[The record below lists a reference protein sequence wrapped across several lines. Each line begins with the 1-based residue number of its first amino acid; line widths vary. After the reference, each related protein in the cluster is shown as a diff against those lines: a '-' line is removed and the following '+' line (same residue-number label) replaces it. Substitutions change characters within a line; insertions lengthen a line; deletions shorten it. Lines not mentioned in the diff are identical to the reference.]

1 MAAQASCLDLALE
14 GERLCKAGD
23 CQTGVAYF
31 EAAIQ
36 VGTEDLKTLSA
47 VYSQLGN
54 AYFFL
59 QKYEK
64 ALEFHRHDLTLT
76 RTLADRE
83 GEAKASGNL
92 GNTLKVLGKF
102 DEAVVCCMRHLELS
116 KESSNKVCELFRFD
130 SRHILFVK
138 CPKCI
143 CSKTFFKSLFNTGQY
158 RQAKVGVVMCLQYA
172 CRRPR
177 NSQENTAIKK
187 Q

>member
-59 QKYEK
+59 QEYEK

-116 KESSNKVCELFRFD
+116 KESSNKVCRNILRF
-130 SRHILFVK
+130 SRKILFVIGISLQNNSPQ
-138 CPKCI
+138 CLFI
-143 CSKTFFKSLFNTGQY
+143 ATGTRRRHSTRIFLQVENSIDRIFFANINLLG
-158 RQAKVGVVMCLQYA
+158 
-172 CRRPR
+172 
-177 NSQENTAIKK
+177 NSN
-187 Q
+187 

>member
-59 QKYEK
+59 QEYEK

-116 KESSNKVCELFRFD
+116 KESSNKVCQNTIFAIWATNIICRVLLLDNF
-130 SRHILFVK
+130 IL
-138 CPKCI
+138 
-143 CSKTFFKSLFNTGQY
+143 L
-158 RQAKVGVVMCLQYA
+158 
-172 CRRPR
+172 
-177 NSQENTAIKK
+177 
-187 Q
+187 

>member
-59 QKYEK
+59 QEYEK

-116 KESSNKVCELFRFD
+116 KESSNEVCRNILRF
-130 SRHILFVK
+130 SRKILFVIGISLQNINS
-138 CPKCI
+138 PQ
-143 CSKTFFKSLFNTGQY
+143 SLFIASGLDVDTRLEY
-158 RQAKVGVVMCLQYA
+158 FCKS
-172 CRRPR
+172 
-177 NSQENTAIKK
+177 NSLTEFFSQI
-187 Q
+187 

>member
-59 QKYEK
+59 QEYEK

-76 RTLADRE
+76 RTLVDRE

-116 KESSNKVCELFRFD
+116 KESRNKVCQYIYIYSSFVEFYY
-130 SRHILFVK
+130 SRIFFFPPL
-138 CPKCI
+138 
-143 CSKTFFKSLFNTGQY
+143 SKGSSIFTLYSN
-158 RQAKVGVVMCLQYA
+158 RA
-172 CRRPR
+172 
-177 NSQENTAIKK
+177 
-187 Q
+187 

>member
-1 MAAQASCLDLALE
+1 MAAQASCFDLALE
-14 GERLCKAGD
+14 GERLCKSGD
-23 CQTGVAYF
+23 CQTGVSYF

-36 VGTEDLKTLSA
+36 VGTEDMKTLSA

-59 QKYEK
+59 QEYEK

-116 KESSNKVCELFRFD
+116 KESNNKVSMCVLSIYVWKAFLPYSSQ
-130 SRHILFVK
+130 SR
-138 CPKCI
+138 
-143 CSKTFFKSLFNTGQY
+143 CSYLGYN
-158 RQAKVGVVMCLQYA
+158 CLQVD
-172 CRRPR
+172 PLKFPL
-177 NSQENTAIKK
+177 QIKILISLGNFN
-187 Q
+187 